1 MKKHEASEE
10 LKALKRIELLL
21 ETLART
27 AVSEKLA
34 KVSKEPKHKLVY
46 ENTGRLS
53 VQELSRR
60 TGFSVG
66 KISGLW
72 SQWEQEGLLVK
83 DGKSYRRVF

>member
-1 MKKHEASEE
+1 MNKPQMSEE

-21 ETLART
+21 ETIAKT
-27 AVSEKLA
+27 AVTEKLA
-34 KVSKEPKHKLVY
+34 KVLGDRKQRILY
-46 ENTGRLS
+46 ENNGRLS
-53 VQELSRR
+53 VKELAKR

-72 SQWEQEGLLVK
+72 NQWEQEGLLVK

>member
-1 MKKHEASEE
+1 MSEE

-21 ETLART
+21 EVMAKT

-34 KVSKEPKHKLVY
+34 KVFKESKHKLLY
-46 ENTGRLS
+46 ENTGHLS
-53 VQELSRR
+53 VRELSKL
-60 TGFSVG
+60 TGFSLG

>member
-1 MKKHEASEE
+1 MAKTQMSEE

-21 ETLART
+21 EVMAKS

-34 KVSKEPKHKLVY
+34 KTRKEPNHKLLY
-46 ENTGRLS
+46 ENTGHRS
-53 VQELSRR
+53 VKELSKL

>member
-1 MKKHEASEE
+1 MSEE

-21 ETLART
+21 EVMAKT
-27 AVSEKLA
+27 AVSETLA
-34 KVSKEPKHKLVY
+34 KILKEPKHKLLY

-53 VQELSRR
+53 VKELSKH

-83 DGKSYRRVF
+83 GGKSYHRVF

>member
-1 MKKHEASEE
+1 MSEE

-21 ETLART
+21 EVMAKT

-34 KVSKEPKHKLVY
+34 KILQEPKLKLLY
-46 ENTGRLS
+46 ENTGQLPTR
-53 VQELSRR
+53 ELVKK
-60 TGFSVG
+60 TGFSAG

-72 SQWEQEGLLVK
+72 SQWEQEGIVVK